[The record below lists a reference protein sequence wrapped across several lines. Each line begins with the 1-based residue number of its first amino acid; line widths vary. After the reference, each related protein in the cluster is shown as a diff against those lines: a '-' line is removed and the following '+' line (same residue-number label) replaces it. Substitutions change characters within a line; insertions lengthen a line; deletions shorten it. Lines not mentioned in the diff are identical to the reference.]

1 MKIIKI
7 IQSRFTIIADLLSF
21 LWRKKLWWLLPIVIV
36 LIIVGLL
43 VLFAQGTTVA
53 PFVYTIF

>member
-1 MKIIKI
+1 MHIIKVI
-7 IQSRFTIIADLLSF
+7 TSRFGIVSDLLAF
-21 LWRKKLWWLLPIVIV
+21 LWRKKMWWLLPIVVV
-36 LIIVGLL
+36 LLIVGLL